1 MAMNEKFNKDEVWG
15 ELGGKGE
22 KIEDEEDDYMDGN
35 LEDDIPDVALIN
47 KVNSDAA
54 KKVHFSF
61 VVASGLIV
69 QEPQSFHGN
78 IGLCVNILL

>member
-1 MAMNEKFNKDEVWG
+1 MNEKFNKDEVWG

-35 LEDDIPDVALIN
+35 LEDDIPDVALNN

-54 KKVHFSF
+54 KKVHF
-61 VVASGLIV
+61 
-69 QEPQSFHGN
+69 P
-78 IGLCVNILL
+78 LLLFQA